1 MTVETTSASLAR
13 GSSGVLQGQETGGVC
28 RGPEA
33 DAAASRGRA
42 GGPCGWSREEESGR
56 AGPRGSQVF
65 VGV

>member
-13 GSSGVLQGQETGGVC
+13 GSSRVLQGQDIGSVC

-33 DAAASRGRA
+33 DAAASGGRA
-42 GGPCGWSREEESGR
+42 GGPCGWSREEQSGR
-56 AGPRGSQVF
+56 AGPRGLQVF